1 VVDETVRQPEQQHAP
16 LEAHVGERL
25 AHRAA
30 RAAHHLMLLDGD
42 QQLVGF
48 GEPAQQLEVE
58 RLDEAHVGDRR
69 VELDGGFERRPQHR
83 AEGEYRDVPPL
94 AAQLAM
100 YLGYVR
106 GGVPG
111 ASIVAVLF
119 VLPSFLM
126 VWALSFAYVRF
137 GGLSFMQA
145 LFYGIEYRWNLTDER
160 TPFNIY
166 VAKGVRTG
174 IQLAAFW
181 ERGTVADHSSELFK
195 DGRSSYGIGA
205 RLVLSGVV
213 IRFDLARGNEGVQTQ
228 LFITYPW
235 SMFSVDNPG

>member
-1 VVDETVRQPEQQHAP
+1 LLANNQYGTATALGGTQ
-16 LEAHVGERL
+16 RL
-25 AHRAA
+25 RS
-30 RAAHHLMLLDGD
+30 
-42 QQLVGF
+42 
-48 GEPAQQLEVE
+48 
-58 RLDEAHVGDRR
+58 
-69 VELDGGFERRPQHR
+69 FEN
-83 AEGEYRDVPPL
+83 G
-94 AAQLAM
+94 
-100 YLGYVR
+100 
-106 GGVPG
+106 
-111 ASIVAVLF
+111 
-119 VLPSFLM
+119 
-126 VWALSFAYVRF
+126 RF
-137 GGLSFMQA
+137 YAGQA